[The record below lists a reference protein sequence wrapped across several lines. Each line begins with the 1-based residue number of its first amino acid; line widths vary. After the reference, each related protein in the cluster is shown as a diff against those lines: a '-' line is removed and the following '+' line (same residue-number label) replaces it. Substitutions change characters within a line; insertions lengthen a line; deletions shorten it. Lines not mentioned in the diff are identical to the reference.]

1 MAWADRPHPRGIG
14 RVTDAQHGRTRAGR
28 RTPTG
33 SRTAAAVSCAST
45 GVSTAS
51 GSASTSSVP
60 SAASTPRRRKRRRMW
75 VRIVASRRATSRS
88 VGGGAGWKRAGAV
101 RHGTAPSRW
110 SSIAEWNGD
119 ADRSSAC
126 AGVLRETR
134 TALLERR
141 HAGRMDDVH
150 VGGPARKERVFR
162 AAALRARGGGVDRG
176 STLGQ
181 ERSPQVR
188 PRRAGS
194 RHECHAPTTYRPAM
208 TTGRPRRADHARR
221 LRRTRGRHLHR
232 ARFPTVA
239 VAPTT
244 GLGPDP
250 ESNRD
255 TTTKA
260 VRLPTKL

>member
-1 MAWADRPHPRGIG
+1 MGRPSTPTGHRARDRRAARAYPR
-14 RVTDAQHGRTRAGR
+14 GR

-33 SRTAAAVSCAST
+33 TAD
-45 GVSTAS
+45 
-51 GSASTSSVP
+51 
-60 SAASTPRRRKRRRMW
+60 
-75 VRIVASRRATSRS
+75 
-88 VGGGAGWKRAGAV
+88 GGGAELREHGGIDGEWIGLDILGAIRREHAPPSQETQDVGADRRQQAGHVAIGRRWSGMEARGAV

-126 AGVLRETR
+126 AGVPRETR

-141 HAGRMDDVH
+141 HAGRTDDVH

-255 TTTKA
+255 TTKKA